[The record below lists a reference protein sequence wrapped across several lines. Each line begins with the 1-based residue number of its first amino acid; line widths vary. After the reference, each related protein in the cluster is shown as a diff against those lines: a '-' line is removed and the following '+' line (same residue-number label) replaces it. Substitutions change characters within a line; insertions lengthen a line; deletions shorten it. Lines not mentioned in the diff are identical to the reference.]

1 MVGSTSAAQVVTLTN
16 TGSASL
22 SISSIVASGDYAQTN
37 TCGSFVGIGANCT
50 ISVTFTP
57 TATGSRPGTITI
69 TDNAGNSPQTVNLTG
84 TGIAASGPAVTLAPT
99 TLSFGNQ
106 TLNTPSATQPVTLT
120 NSGTTTLSITSIAA
134 SAQYSQTN
142 TCGASVTAGANCTI
156 TVTFTPTATG
166 SQPGTI
172 TITDNAPGN
181 PHTVNLSG
189 TGANAP
195 APAVTLAPTS
205 LSFGNQT
212 LNTPS
217 ATQPVTLTNSGTAT
231 LNITS
236 IAASAQY
243 SQTNTCGASVTAG
256 ANCTITV
263 TFTPTATGSQPGTIT
278 ITDNATGSP
287 HIVNLSGTGT
297 NALVPAV
304 TLAPTSLSFGNQ
316 TLNTPSATQPVTL
329 TNSGTATLSINGI
342 VASTQ
347 YSQTNTCGASVTAG
361 AKCTITVT
369 FTPTAAG
376 SQPGTIT
383 ITDNAGGSPQTIPL
397 SGTGVAPGVNF
408 SSASLSFGNQNLN
421 TTSAAQPIT
430 MTNGGASAVS
440 ITSIAASA
448 PYAQTNTCG
457 SSLAAG
463 GNCTISVTFTPTV
476 AGSQPG
482 TITFTDSAAGSPQTV
497 GLSGTGTTPGATTVS
512 LSPTSL
518 TFSNQQINTTSSS
531 KTVRLTNTGTVALTV
546 TSVVPSGNFTETNN
560 CGASISPGF
569 NCTISVKFSP
579 TTVGA
584 LTGAITITDNATG
597 SPQVVPLTGN
607 GADITLSPTSL
618 SFGTQSVNTISA
630 AQTVTLTNAGTV
642 ALTITKIAISG
653 QYAQTNT
660 CVSPIAGGAS
670 CTISVTFNPTTTG
683 THNNSLT
690 ITDNVTGS
698 PKKVSLTGTG
708 Q

>member
-1 MVGSTSAAQVVTLTN
+1 MGTTSAAQVVTLTN

-22 SISSIVASGDYAQTN
+22 SISSIAASGDYAQTN
-37 TCGSFVGIGANCT
+37 TCGNFVGIGANCT

-69 TDNAGNSPQTVNLTG
+69 TDNAGNSPQTVSLTG

-99 TLSFGNQ
+99 SLSFGNQ

-120 NSGTTTLSITSIAA
+120 NSGTTTLSITNIAA

-172 TITDNAPGN
+172 TITDNAPGS

-189 TGANAP
+189 TGTNVT

-231 LNITS
+231 LNITT

-243 SQTNTCGASVTAG
+243 SQTNTCGASVAAG
-256 ANCTITV
+256 AN
-263 TFTPTATGSQPGTIT
+263 
-278 ITDNATGSP
+278 
-287 HIVNLSGTGT
+287 
-297 NALVPAV
+297 
-304 TLAPTSLSFGNQ
+304 
-316 TLNTPSATQPVTL
+316 
-329 TNSGTATLSINGI
+329 
-342 VASTQ
+342 
-347 YSQTNTCGASVTAG
+347 
-361 AKCTITVT
+361 CTITVT

-383 ITDNAGGSPQTIPL
+383 VTDNATGSPQTIPL
-397 SGTGVAPGVNF
+397 AGTGVAPGVNF
-408 SSASLSFGNQNLN
+408 SPTSLSFGNQNLN

-497 GLSGTGTTPGATTVS
+497 GLSGTGTTPGVTTAS

-546 TSVVPSGNFTETNN
+546 TSIVPSGNFTETNN

-607 GADITLSPTSL
+607 GANITLSPTSL
-618 SFGTQSVNTISA
+618 SFGTQAVNTISA

-642 ALTITKIAISG
+642 ALTITKIATAG

-670 CTISVTFNPTTTG
+670 CTISVTFKPTTTG
-683 THNNSLT
+683 THNNTLT

>member
-1 MVGSTSAAQVVTLTN
+1 MTGTNNLHLHIYEISGLLTSSVLDQIGSNFQTNATAATVSTAGATTAANEYVFAYFGRDNGSGTWTTGTGYGDTRSSPNSGASTDAFSEDKIISATGKQTATATSSGTDSLTSLIVTFKAGSGGGTTVGTSSSPQVVTLTN

-22 SISSIVASGDYAQTN
+22 SISNIAASGDYAQTN

-69 TDNAGNSPQTVNLTG
+69 TDNAGNSPQSVNLTG
-84 TGIAASGPAVTLAPT
+84 TGIAASG
-99 TLSFGNQ
+99 
-106 TLNTPSATQPVTLT
+106 
-120 NSGTTTLSITSIAA
+120 
-134 SAQYSQTN
+134 
-142 TCGASVTAGANCTI
+142 
-156 TVTFTPTATG
+156 
-166 SQPGTI
+166 
-172 TITDNAPGN
+172 
-181 PHTVNLSG
+181 
-189 TGANAP
+189 
-195 APAVTLAPTS
+195 
-205 LSFGNQT
+205 
-212 LNTPS
+212 
-217 ATQPVTLTNSGTAT
+217 
-231 LNITS
+231 
-236 IAASAQY
+236 
-243 SQTNTCGASVTAG
+243 
-256 ANCTITV
+256 
-263 TFTPTATGSQPGTIT
+263 
-278 ITDNATGSP
+278 
-287 HIVNLSGTGT
+287 
-297 NALVPAV
+297 PAV

-329 TNSGTATLSINGI
+329 TNSGTATLSITSI
-342 VASTQ
+342 AASAQ
-347 YSQTNTCGASVTAG
+347 YSQTNTCGSSVTAG

-376 SQPGTIT
+376 SQPGTIS
-383 ITDNAGGSPQTIPL
+383 ITDNATGSPHTIPL
-397 SGTGVAPGVNF
+397 TGTGVAPGVNF
-408 SSASLSFGNQNLN
+408 SPTSLSFGNQNLN
-421 TTSAAQPIT
+421 TTSAAQTIT

-497 GLSGTGTTPGATTVS
+497 GLSGTGTTPGVTTVS

-518 TFSNQQINTTSSS
+518 AFSNQQINTTSSS

-546 TSVVPSGNFTETNN
+546 TSIVPSGPFSETNN
-560 CGASISPGF
+560 CGAPINPGSLCSI
-569 NCTISVKFSP
+569 TVKFSP

-584 LTGAITITDNATG
+584 LTGSITITDNATG

-618 SFGTQSVNTISA
+618 SFGTQAVNTISA

-642 ALTITKIAISG
+642 ALTISKIATSG

-683 THNNSLT
+683 THNNTLT